1 MQKIKQMF
9 RSSSLSISDMDLKE
23 ITDDMVI
30 PVEDPEHNAY
40 NDVTEI
46 VKRQR
51 FDTPL
56 RQPFGRMD
64 R

>member
-1 MQKIKQMF
+1 
-9 RSSSLSISDMDLKE
+9 MDLKE

-30 PVEDPEHNAY
+30 LCEDPEHNAY

-51 FDTPL
+51 FDTP
-56 RQPFGRMD
+56 FGSYAD
-64 R
+64 GWI